1 MAKIFTPTYIYASI
15 DKIPFEILEKNNIK
29 GIMFDLDNTLTD
41 YKGIMNNE
49 KIEWIKEAKKRG
61 IKICILSNSH
71 RQKKIRGLMRELDIN
86 GLNLAMKPMLKGYR
100 YALDLLDVNKENAC
114 MIGDQIFTDIWGANR
129 FGIMSI
135 LVRPFDNNEEFW
147 VKLKSIKYTTLYII
161 SILNPLFNVCRYSL
175 NVIFSDTQSGIFLQ
189 RCPENCPRTIAKMLT
204 IKYGI

>member
-86 GLNLAMKPMLKGYR
+86 GLNFAIKPMLKGYR

-129 FGIMSI
+129 LDITSI
-135 LVRPFDNNEEFW
+135 LV
-147 VKLKSIKYTTLYII
+147 
-161 SILNPLFNVCRYSL
+161 NPLTEKDYSM
-175 NVIFSDTQSGIFLQ
+175 
-189 RCPENCPRTIAKMLT
+189 TIINRMLEKIIYVNLEKKELFT
-204 IKYGI
+204 RGKYYE

>member
-41 YKGIMNNE
+41 YKGIMNNQ

-86 GLNLAMKPMLKGYR
+86 GLNFAMKPMLKGYR

-147 VKLKSIKYTTLYII
+147 VKLKRPI
-161 SILNPLFNVCRYSL
+161 
-175 NVIFSDTQSGIFLQ
+175 
-189 RCPENCPRTIAKMLT
+189 ENLLIDRKM
-204 IKYGI
+204 KKG

>member
-71 RQKKIRGLMRELDIN
+71 RQKKIRGLMRELDIS
-86 GLNLAMKPMLKGYR
+86 GLNFAMKPMLKGYR

-147 VKLKSIKYTTLYII
+147 VKLKRPI
-161 SILNPLFNVCRYSL
+161 
-175 NVIFSDTQSGIFLQ
+175 
-189 RCPENCPRTIAKMLT
+189 ENLLIDRKM
-204 IKYGI
+204 KKG

>member
-147 VKLKSIKYTTLYII
+147 VKLKRPI
-161 SILNPLFNVCRYSL
+161 
-175 NVIFSDTQSGIFLQ
+175 
-189 RCPENCPRTIAKMLT
+189 ENLLIDRKM
-204 IKYGI
+204 KKG

>member
-71 RQKKIRGLMRELDIN
+71 RQKKIRGLMREPDIN
-86 GLNLAMKPMLKGYR
+86 GLNFAMKPMLKGYR

-147 VKLKSIKYTTLYII
+147 VKLKRPI
-161 SILNPLFNVCRYSL
+161 
-175 NVIFSDTQSGIFLQ
+175 
-189 RCPENCPRTIAKMLT
+189 ENLLIDRKM
-204 IKYGI
+204 KKG

>member
-86 GLNLAMKPMLKGYR
+86 GLNFAMKPMLKGYR

-147 VKLKSIKYTTLYII
+147 VKLKRPI
-161 SILNPLFNVCRYSL
+161 
-175 NVIFSDTQSGIFLQ
+175 
-189 RCPENCPRTIAKMLT
+189 ENLLIDRKM
-204 IKYGI
+204 KKG